1 MLNGFY
7 FKNNHYVI
15 ALKDVLKFRL
25 LPVRIVGTCQ
35 VEGLDGAWSQYW
47 NHDCRLKM
55 CLNKLLMALLL
66 LAMVV
71 WLVGDSKMKIW
82 VLFEGRGVSQSAELQ
97 PRCPVQ

>member
-47 NHDCRLKM
+47 NHDCASRGSQT
-55 CLNKLLMALLL
+55 CLEKLALLL
-66 LAMVV
+66 LATVV
-71 WLVGDSKMKIW
+71 
-82 VLFEGRGVSQSAELQ
+82 
-97 PRCPVQ
+97 

>member
-1 MLNGFY
+1 MMLNGFY

-47 NHDCRLKM
+47 NHDCRLRGISDVLGKTS
-55 CLNKLLMALLL
+55 NGTFF
-66 LAMVV
+66 
-71 WLVGDSKMKIW
+71 VGDGG
-82 VLFEGRGVSQSAELQ
+82 LVSW
-97 PRCPVQ
+97 

>member
-35 VEGLDGAWSQYW
+35 VEGLDGAWSQYY
-47 NHDCRLKM
+47 LE
-55 CLNKLLMALLL
+55 
-66 LAMVV
+66 
-71 WLVGDSKMKIW
+71 S
-82 VLFEGRGVSQSAELQ
+82 
-97 PRCPVQ
+97 

>member
-35 VEGLDGAWSQYW
+35 VEGLDGAWSQYFGIMTAASSQE
-47 NHDCRLKM
+47 DLKRAWK
-55 CLNKLLMALLL
+55 N
-66 LAMVV
+66 
-71 WLVGDSKMKIW
+71 
-82 VLFEGRGVSQSAELQ
+82 F
-97 PRCPVQ
+97 

>member
-47 NHDCRLKM
+47 NHDCASRGSQTCLK
-55 CLNKLLMALLL
+55 KLLMALLL
-66 LAMVV
+66 LAIVV
-71 WLVGDSKMKIW
+71 
-82 VLFEGRGVSQSAELQ
+82 
-97 PRCPVQ
+97 